1 MTANDVVRKL
11 IPRVGA
17 AGETTGDPGR
27 GLQARQR
34 PRAGGLGLGEEWD
47 AVFAA
52 ADEELLD
59 YIRARTNPEAGLA
72 ALMAPD
78 DQKPG
83 SGQAGA
89 LPGYKPGTETARRKT
104 RPRHARIPLG
114 SRRRKRWAAAS
125 AAAAA
130 TVIGWWL
137 VILGAAGSVPLAT
150 ISLPVLL
157 ALAAACFLALRWLGV
172 GAGHPW
178 VRQMATR
185 PWRDGRDVLNVALR
199 HLPEVFMMMPGK
211 ALFAPAAVELLMHPA
226 DLGSLTALIDI
237 EVINSSATER
247 YEAEVAAYAAHL
259 TGDTPVKV
267 TVTSDP
273 EIPAGRYRLRRDQ
286 RRTGTRSA
294 DQLLPQGG
302 DGSTRHDLA
311 EAAAA
316 KTGLATHEEPVVSPP
331 PLRLV
336 TNGSSTET
344 RVSGA
349 RAGRG
354 WEAELRLPED
364 RRVSR
369 VHAEFTFA
377 RGQWWITSLGRNG
390 LVLNDT
396 PLTAEHVDTVQAG
409 DSIRWGRQK
418 GALMSRV
425 EIDEEQS
432 SNAGTSW

>member
-11 IPRVGA
+11 IPRVGT
-17 AGETTGDPGR
+17 AGETTGYPGR

-34 PRAGGLGLGEEWD
+34 RRADGLGLGEEWD

-52 ADEELLD
+52 ADEELLG

-72 ALMAPD
+72 ALMASD
-78 DQKPG
+78 DEKSG

-89 LPGYKPGTETARRKT
+89 LPGTEIAPGKT

-114 SRRRKRWAAAS
+114 SRRRKRWAVAS
-125 AAAAA
+125 AAAA
-130 TVIGWWL
+130 VIVVGWWL
-137 VILGAAGSVPLAT
+137 VIFGAAGSVPLAT
-150 ISLPVLL
+150 ISLPVLP

-178 VRQMATR
+178 VRRMATR

-211 ALFAPAAVELLMHPA
+211 ALFAPAAVELLMNPA

-237 EVINSSATER
+237 EVVNSSTTER

-259 TGDTPVKV
+259 TGDIPVKV
-267 TVTSDP
+267 TIASDP

-286 RRTGTRSA
+286 RRTATCSG
-294 DQLLPQGG
+294 DQLLPQSD

-311 EAAAA
+311 EVAAA
-316 KTGLATHEEPVVSPP
+316 KTGLVAHEEPVVSPP

-349 RAGRG
+349 QAGRG

-364 RRVSR
+364 RTVSR
-369 VHAEFTFA
+369 VHAQFTFA

-390 LVLNDT
+390 LVLNGT
-396 PLTAEHVDTVQAG
+396 PLTTEHVNAVQAG

-418 GALMSRV
+418 GALMSQV
-425 EIDEEQS
+425 EIDEGQG